1 MTRAHNRSRSGR
13 AAAGF
18 LLVLALLA
26 SGIATDHARAA
37 ARHARVERLLAL
49 TNDVRVEHGRS
60 ALALDARLSR
70 YAKAHSRQMAKEGR
84 LFHSEDLAARLDGL
98 EWTVGGENVGVASS
112 LTDLQEAFLASKPHR
127 RNVLRKAYDHA
138 AVGIVKSDGNL
149 WVTVIF
155 YG

>member
-1 MTRAHNRSRSGR
+1 MTSSRIGSRSGR
-13 AAAGF
+13 AAAGS

-26 SGIATDHARAA
+26 SGIVTDHARAA
-37 ARHARVERLLAL
+37 APHARVERLLAL
-49 TNDVRVEHGRS
+49 TNDARTEHGRS
-60 ALALDARLSR
+60 ALALNAKLSR
-70 YAKAHSRQMAKEGR
+70 YAKAHSRQMAEEGR
-84 LFHSEDLAARLDGL
+84 LFHSEDLAAQLDGL
-98 EWTVGGENVGVASS
+98 EWTVGGENVGVGSS

-138 AVGIVKSDGNL
+138 AIGIVKSDGNL